1 MLYQVY
7 VVDSKFTERVHLDW
21 RTKITLETLLR
32 IKIFIILS
40 YEMADKTTEAA
51 LIACAEWA
59 AFKCFGGLLRGESRI
74 LVFFN
79 SISLWKKKFN
89 HRGL

>member
-1 MLYQVY
+1 MLCR
-7 VVDSKFTERVHLDW
+7 VDSQFIATVNALRLAYENHAG
-21 RTKITLETLLR
+21 TLLR
-32 IKIFIILS
+32 DNIFIRPS

-79 SISLWKKKFN
+79 NISS
-89 HRGL
+89 